1 LPWRAVGR
9 EPGRGICAAR
19 PATAVYPVRMMRL
32 GLLARHSIHNTA
44 VPAVCVAFSALP
56 FVAAG
61 ALLGGGQGAAVAL
74 RSRPEWTGGPDTSR
88 LRLNRLLNQ
97 SGKTG
102 RAAGNA
108 LGVLGLFFAS
118 FESGFGYLNDARLPD
133 WSNTVGAGAQL
144 MSTSQLLQS
153 LVKQPQLRCPSSV
166 LSSACAAR
174 SSSLAIPMNVR
185 LPIWGSEV
193 RA

>member
-1 LPWRAVGR
+1 MWR
-9 EPGRGICAAR
+9 I
-19 PATAVYPVRMMRL
+19 
-32 GLLARHSIHNTA
+32 
-44 VPAVCVAFSALP
+44 SALT

-74 RSRPEWTGGPDTSR
+74 RSRPEWTGGSDTSR

-144 MSTSQLLQS
+144 MLTSSLLQS
-153 LVKQPQLRCPSSV
+153 LPKQPILRCPFK
-166 LSSACAAR
+166 CAFLGPCCAVAE
-174 SSSLAIPMNVR
+174 S
-185 LPIWGSEV
+185 GYTSE
-193 RA
+193 RAAAHLGQ